1 MKEEEV
7 KKYEYPGPVKT
18 GEFIRELRLAH
29 NMTQEELGDAVYVT
43 RKAVSKWENGN
54 CYPSLDIFP
63 RLADI
68 FGVSLEELL
77 SGEFKDGYFNENK
90 CINFIIKMA
99 RNRSVILIKRF
110 LFIISIMCLLIFFYE
125 NYNATKIYSVYC
137 DDENIRIGRGMI
149 VTTRAQDYINFSY
162 FKSDFKDIDEEEN
175 VDYEL
180 YIKDDNRIIS
190 LFKFNINVADYF
202 EKNGYKELADVNV
215 KDKYDKMY
223 VKVKYINKDGEEV
236 TKDIHLKVTLN
247 YQSNDIYN
255 FKLVKPTTL
264 LDSNKKV
271 SFYDKDDK
279 AKTGEIDEDLT
290 IDLSFLYEMDEE
302 KLKEKID
309 KENRIN
315 KGYFNITYDDNTII
329 IKNNKFEII
338 INIYENYI
346 RYSDCNFQNT
356 VKSKIDKNGIVHFS
370 DNFIKEYKKIYL
382 IIKNLK
388 LTCNL

>member
-1 MKEEEV
+1 MKEEEEV

-77 SGEFKDGYFNENK
+77 SGEFKEGYFNENK

-162 FKSDFKDIDEEEN
+162 FKSDFQDIDEEEN

-180 YIKDDNRIIS
+180 YIKDDDRIIS

-202 EKNGYKELADVNV
+202 EKNGYKELAEVNV

-264 LDSNKKV
+264 LDSNKKM
-271 SFYDKDDK
+271 SLYDKDEVVETNK
-279 AKTGEIDEDLT
+279 IDEDLT
-290 IDLSFLYEMDEE
+290 IDLSFLYEMSEE
-302 KLKEKID
+302 ELKDKFDNKKVAINNFEINTEFHEHIIRFKNLQFSILLNLKNKSILYKSEDNSID
-309 KENRIN
+309 TIVLYIKN
-315 KGYFNITYDDNTII
+315 DNT
-329 IKNNKFEII
+329 
-338 INIYENYI
+338 
-346 RYSDCNFQNT
+346 
-356 VKSKIDKNGIVHFS
+356 VHFS
-370 DNFIKEYKKIYL
+370 ENNKEYYKLIVKIL
-382 IIKNLK
+382 SAITK
-388 LTCNL
+388 

>member
-7 KKYEYPGPVKT
+7 KKYEYPGPIKT

-162 FKSDFKDIDEEEN
+162 FKSDFQDIDEEEN

-180 YIKDDNRIIS
+180 YIKDDDRIIS

-290 IDLSFLYEMDEE
+290 IDLSFLYEMDEKE
-302 KLKEKID
+302 LKEKV
-309 KENRIN
+309 N
-315 KGYFNITYDDNTII
+315 DNG
-329 IKNNKFEII
+329 KYLLDNN
-338 INIYENYI
+338 INISFDDKSIIYEYNKNIIVINLKEDTINFKNINNNNYFKVTI
-346 RYSDCNFQNT
+346 NQSRKVVFSE
-356 VKSKIDKNGIVHFS
+356 NG
-370 DNFIKEYKKIYL
+370 IKEYYSL
-382 IIKNLK
+382 LK
-388 LTCNL
+388 FGEIFR

>member
-7 KKYEYPGPVKT
+7 KKYEYPGPIKT

-290 IDLSFLYEMDEE
+290 IDLSFLYEMDEKE
-302 KLKEKID
+302 LKEKV
-309 KENRIN
+309 N
-315 KGYFNITYDDNTII
+315 DNG
-329 IKNNKFEII
+329 KYLLDNN
-338 INIYENYI
+338 INISFDDKSIIYEYNKNIIVINLKEDTINFKNINNNNYFKVTI
-346 RYSDCNFQNT
+346 NQSRKVVFSE
-356 VKSKIDKNGIVHFS
+356 NG
-370 DNFIKEYKKIYL
+370 IKEYYSL
-382 IIKNLK
+382 LK
-388 LTCNL
+388 FGEIFR

>member
-1 MKEEEV
+1 
-7 KKYEYPGPVKT
+7 
-18 GEFIRELRLAH
+18 
-29 NMTQEELGDAVYVT
+29 MTQEELGDAVYVT

-77 SGEFKDGYFNENK
+77 SGEFKEGYFNENK

-162 FKSDFKDIDEEEN
+162 FKSDFQDIDEEEN

-180 YIKDDNRIIS
+180 YIKDDDRIIS

-223 VKVKYINKDGEEV
+223 VKVKYINKDGEEI

-264 LDSNKKV
+264 LDRNKKV
-271 SFYDKDDK
+271 SFYDKDEK

-290 IDLSFLYEMDEE
+290 IDLNFLYEMSEEELKDKFDNKNIVVNNKNITSSIEGDVIFFESDIKYLTINLKEE
-302 KLKEKID
+302 KIYYK
-309 KENRIN
+309 N
-315 KGYFNITYDDNTII
+315 KNDNYTNIYNI
-329 IKNNKFEII
+329 NNKIVTFINTNYEFYKEIKTI
-338 INIYENYI
+338 LRKY
-346 RYSDCNFQNT
+346 
-356 VKSKIDKNGIVHFS
+356 
-370 DNFIKEYKKIYL
+370 
-382 IIKNLK
+382 
-388 LTCNL
+388 

>member
-7 KKYEYPGPVKT
+7 KKYEYPGPIKT

-125 NYNATKIYSVYC
+125 NYNATKICSVYC

>member
-1 MKEEEV
+1 
-7 KKYEYPGPVKT
+7 
-18 GEFIRELRLAH
+18 
-29 NMTQEELGDAVYVT
+29 
-43 RKAVSKWENGN
+43 
-54 CYPSLDIFP
+54 
-63 RLADI
+63 
-68 FGVSLEELL
+68 
-77 SGEFKDGYFNENK
+77 
-90 CINFIIKMA
+90 MA

-162 FKSDFKDIDEEEN
+162 FKSDFQDIDEEEN

-180 YIKDDNRIIS
+180 YIKDDDRIIS

-202 EKNGYKELADVNV
+202 EKNGYKELAEVNV

-255 FKLVKPTTL
+255 FKLVKPTTV
-264 LDSNKKV
+264 LDSNKKM
-271 SFYDKDDK
+271 SFYEKDDK

-302 KLKEKID
+302 KLKNVINRDKKLEEQIELFYDENKI
-309 KENRIN
+309 I
-315 KGYFNITYDDNTII
+315 
-329 IKNNKFEII
+329 
-338 INIYENYI
+338 
-346 RYSDCNFQNT
+346 S
-356 VKSKIDKNGIVHFS
+356 KNGINDIVI
-370 DNFIKEYKKIYL
+370 NLKENTVYFKTNKTVPYTSKIHIENKKITFSKKNNNYYKQLKKL
-382 IIKNLK
+382 INIISNL
-388 LTCNL
+388 

>member
-1 MKEEEV
+1 MKEEEEV

-99 RNRSVILIKRF
+99 RNRNVILIKRF

-162 FKSDFKDIDEEEN
+162 FKSDFQDIDEEEN

-180 YIKDDNRIIS
+180 YIKDDDRIIS

-255 FKLVKPTTL
+255 FKLVKPTTV
-264 LDSNKKV
+264 LDSGKKM
-271 SFYDKDDK
+271 SFYEKEEE
-279 AKTGEIDEDLT
+279 AKTSEIDEDLT
-290 IDLSFLYEMDEE
+290 IDLSFLYEMDEKE
-302 KLKEKID
+302 LKERFDNISLEILNIKILSKIED
-309 KENRIN
+309 GIIVFKSLNNSIMIDLNENIIYFKMENENHYSIIIEIN
-315 KGYFNITYDDNTII
+315 KKNKNVKFSNQNFEFYSQLKNIILYF
-329 IKNNKFEII
+329 K
-338 INIYENYI
+338 
-346 RYSDCNFQNT
+346 
-356 VKSKIDKNGIVHFS
+356 
-370 DNFIKEYKKIYL
+370 
-382 IIKNLK
+382 
-388 LTCNL
+388 

>member
-1 MKEEEV
+1 MKEEEEV

-99 RNRSVILIKRF
+99 RNRNVILIKRF

-162 FKSDFKDIDEEEN
+162 FKSDFQDIDEEEN

-180 YIKDDNRIIS
+180 YIKDDDRIIS

-264 LDSNKKV
+264 LDSNKKM

-290 IDLSFLYEMDEE
+290 IDLSFLYEMDEKE
-302 KLKEKID
+302 LKEKV
-309 KENRIN
+309 N
-315 KGYFNITYDDNTII
+315 DNG
-329 IKNNKFEII
+329 KYLLDNN
-338 INIYENYI
+338 INISFDDKSIIYEYNKNIIVINLKEDTINFKNINNNNYFKVTI
-346 RYSDCNFQNT
+346 NQSRKVVFSE
-356 VKSKIDKNGIVHFS
+356 NG
-370 DNFIKEYKKIYL
+370 IKEYYSL
-382 IIKNLK
+382 LK
-388 LTCNL
+388 FGEIFR

>member
-1 MKEEEV
+1 MKEEEEV

-77 SGEFKDGYFNENK
+77 SGEFKEGYFNENK

-162 FKSDFKDIDEEEN
+162 FKSDFQDIDEEEN

-180 YIKDDNRIIS
+180 YIKDDDRIIS

-202 EKNGYKELADVNV
+202 EKNGYKELAEVNV

-264 LDSNKKV
+264 LDSNKKM
-271 SFYDKDDK
+271 SLYDKDEVVETNK
-279 AKTGEIDEDLT
+279 IDEDLT
-290 IDLSFLYEMDEE
+290 IDLSFLYEQSE
-302 KLKEKID
+302 KELKNKYNDIKLFFENYKFYSKVDKKIIILNDNKTDILIKISEKEIYYYEAETKNNIKFYINNNHFVIFSKKEKDIYL
-309 KENRIN
+309 IL
-315 KGYFNITYDDNTII
+315 NTII
-329 IKNNKFEII
+329 NKL
-338 INIYENYI
+338 
-346 RYSDCNFQNT
+346 
-356 VKSKIDKNGIVHFS
+356 
-370 DNFIKEYKKIYL
+370 KKI
-382 IIKNLK
+382 
-388 LTCNL
+388 